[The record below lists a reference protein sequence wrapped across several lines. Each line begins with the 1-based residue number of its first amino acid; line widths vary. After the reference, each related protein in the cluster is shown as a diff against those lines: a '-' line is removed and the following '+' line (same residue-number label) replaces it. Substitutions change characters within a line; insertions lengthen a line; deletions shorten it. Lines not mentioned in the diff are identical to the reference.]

1 MLNAHLAEG
10 ISTCRPSMIRYLSFR
25 SLRAKFLVIA
35 VPLVLVSTLGLFA
48 VIQLNA
54 ESALNQE
61 LQDKLER
68 VATIQSATLAGPLW
82 NIDKKQVSLIL
93 AAMAID
99 PDVLGAAVHDESGTI
114 VDQVGI
120 LEAAEQ
126 TVYRLKVPIEY
137 ASSGQTQII
146 GHLHVAIA
154 DTRIRAMTRERE
166 ILAGMIAGLLILA
179 IVISVI
185 IAHRR
190 TIGIPLKRLLDA
202 IHRAQE
208 ENIRQPVDWRSRDE
222 MGEVIS
228 AFNSMQNQQATYEA
242 ELRAASETLEQRVAT
257 RTEELAQARD
267 EAEVANQAKSAFL
280 AAMSHE
286 IRTPMNSIIGM
297 TDMLLDTPQTPEQ
310 HEFSEIIQNSSDSLL
325 SIIDDILDFSKI
337 EAGRLELL
345 YEPFEL
351 RECIHGAL
359 DLLANKAMEKKL
371 ELAYVITAGTHE
383 RIIGDSSRVRQ
394 ILVNLLGNA
403 VKFTKKGEVVLSVTN
418 DTDTDIS
425 AHSEVPTHCLHFQ
438 VRDTGIGIPGDGID
452 RLFQAF
458 SQVDA
463 SITRRYAGTGL
474 GLAICK
480 RLVEL
485 MDGELWVE
493 SVEGEGSIFH
503 FKINVQA
510 APPSQYDYLHVS
522 HPQLHSKR
530 LLIVDDNESS
540 RNILAEKTH
549 TWGMEVR
556 ATQSPQK
563 ALKWIKGGEAFD
575 IALIDRHMDTMD
587 GDQLA
592 AAIHDEQDETALP
605 IVLLT
610 SLGEH
615 ETEFDSAIAAY
626 LNKPI
631 KPSQLFDV
639 IVNITAGRPVASSAD
654 KPEPKPRFDPN
665 MGIEFPLKILL
676 AEDNLNNQKL
686 ALLAL
691 GRLGY
696 RVDVASNGV
705 EVLDAL
711 DRQSYDVVLMDIQM
725 PELDG
730 LETTRRIRQQ
740 TANDSKPWIIAMTA
754 NAMQGDREMCLAA
767 GMNDYV
773 SKPIR
778 IERLV
783 AALKC
788 GWSSLD
794 GSKVAAISTV
804 VESSRTVKEG
814 SLLDIK
820 AIDRLAELA
829 GDDSTFLEEFIN
841 TFLDSVPT
849 MLKEMQESLD
859 EQDSERLRLIAHT
872 LKSNS
877 NAVGA
882 LRLGELCRDLELL
895 AKEGVLTD
903 IPNKLP
909 LVEQEFKSVESA
921 LKSLCTKEPV

>member
-1 MLNAHLAEG
+1 
-10 ISTCRPSMIRYLSFR
+10 MIRYLSFH
-25 SLRAKFLVIA
+25 SLRTKFLAIA

-54 ESALNQE
+54 ESALNKE
-61 LQDKLER
+61 LQGKMER
-68 VATIQSATLAGPLW
+68 VASIQSATLAGPLW

-99 PDVLGAAVHDESGTI
+99 PDVLGAAVHDESGAI
-114 VDQVGI
+114 VDQAGI
-120 LEAAEQ
+120 LEATEQ

-137 ASSGQTQII
+137 ASGGQTQII
-146 GHLHVAIA
+146 GQLEVAIA
-154 DTRIRAMTRERE
+154 DARIRAMTTERE
-166 ILAGMIAGLLILA
+166 ILAAMIAGLLILA

-190 TIGIPLKRLLDA
+190 TIGIPLKRLLGA

-208 ENIRQPVDWRSRDE
+208 ENIRQPVDWCSRDE

-242 ELRAASETLEQRVAT
+242 ELRAASETLEQRVGT

-297 TDMLLDTPQTPEQ
+297 TEMLLDTPQTPEQ

-337 EAGRLELL
+337 EAGRLDLL
-345 YEPFEL
+345 CEPFEL

-359 DLLANKAMEKKL
+359 DLLANRAMGKNL
-371 ELAYVITAGTHE
+371 ELAYVIAAGTHE

-418 DTDTDIS
+418 DTDTGIS
-425 AHSEVPTHCLHFQ
+425 SHGDASTECLHFQ
-438 VRDTGIGIPGDGID
+438 VRDTGIGIPDDGID

-480 RLVEL
+480 RLVDL
-485 MDGELWVE
+485 MDGELWAE

-522 HPQLHSKR
+522 HPQLHSRR

-540 RNILAEKTH
+540 RDILAEKTH

-556 ATQSPQK
+556 ATKSPQK
-563 ALKWIKGGEAFD
+563 ALKWIKGGETFD
-575 IALIDRHMDTMD
+575 IALIDKHMDAMD

-592 AAIHDEQDETALP
+592 AAIHDERGGTKLP
-605 IVLLT
+605 VVLLT

-615 ETEFDSAIAAY
+615 ETEFDSAIAAH

-639 IVNITAGRPVASSAD
+639 IVNIIARKPVTSSGD
-654 KPEPKPRFDPN
+654 KREPKPRFDPN
-665 MGIEFPLKILL
+665 MGVEFPLKILL

-696 RVDVASNGV
+696 KVDVSENGV

-711 DRQSYDVVLMDIQM
+711 ERRPYDIVLMDIQM

-730 LETTRRIRQQ
+730 LAATRRIRQQ

-804 VESSRTVKEG
+804 LESSTTVEKE
-814 SLLDIK
+814 SLLDTK

-829 GDDSTFLEEFIN
+829 GDDSTFLEEFID
-841 TFLDSVPT
+841 TFLNSVPA

-859 EQDSERLRLIAHT
+859 EQDSDRLRLIAHT

-882 LRLGELCRDLELL
+882 LRLGELFKDLELL

-921 LKSLCTKEPV
+921 LNSLCTKESV

>member
-1 MLNAHLAEG
+1 
-10 ISTCRPSMIRYLSFR
+10 MIRYFSLR
-25 SLRAKFLVIA
+25 SLRTKFLAIA

-61 LQDKLER
+61 LQNKLER

-99 PDVLGAAVHDESGTI
+99 PDVLGAAVLDEVGTI
-114 VDQVGI
+114 VGQVGI

-137 ASSGQTQII
+137 ATSGQTQII
-146 GHLHVAIA
+146 GQLEVAIA

-166 ILAGMIAGLLILA
+166 ILAGIIAGLLILA

-190 TIGIPLKRLLDA
+190 TIGIPLKRLLGA
-202 IHRAQE
+202 IHLAQE
-208 ENIRQPVDWRSRDE
+208 EKIRQPVDWHSRDE
-222 MGEVIS
+222 MGEVIT

-242 ELRAASETLEQRVAT
+242 ELRAARETLEQRVAT
-257 RTEELAQARD
+257 RTEELALARD

-297 TDMLLDTPQTPEQ
+297 TDLLQDTPQTDEQ
-310 HEFSEIIQNSSDSLL
+310 HEFTEIIQNSSDSLL

-359 DLLANKAMEKKL
+359 DLVSNKATEKNI
-371 ELAYVITAGTHE
+371 ELVYEINTGINE
-383 RIIGDSSRVRQ
+383 RLIGDSSRVRQ

-403 VKFTKKGEVVLSVTN
+403 VKFTKKGEVVLTVTD
-418 DTDTDIS
+418 DTDTGIS
-425 AHSEVPTHCLHFQ
+425 THSEAPPQCLHFQ
-438 VRDTGIGIPGDGID
+438 IRDTGIGIPQDRLD

-480 RLVEL
+480 RLVDL
-485 MDGELWVE
+485 MDGDLWAE
-493 SVEGEGSIFH
+493 SIEGRGSIFH
-503 FKINVQA
+503 FKINFQTTT
-510 APPSQYDYLHVS
+510 PSQYDYLNAS
-522 HPQLHSKR
+522 CPQLNSRR
-530 LLIVDDNESS
+530 LLIVDDNKCS
-540 RNILAEKTH
+540 RKVLLEQAH
-549 TWGMEVR
+549 TWGMDVR
-556 ATQSPQK
+556 ATKSPRK
-563 ALKWIKGGEAFD
+563 ALEWIKGGEAFD

-587 GDQLA
+587 GDRLA
-592 AAIHDEQDETALP
+592 AKIHHQQREASLP

-615 ETEFDSAIAAY
+615 ESEFDSAIAAY
-626 LNKPI
+626 LNKPV
-631 KPSQLFDV
+631 KPSQLFDL
-639 IVNITAGRPVASSAD
+639 IVNVIAGRPVAGSSE
-654 KPEPKPRFDPN
+654 KREPQLRFDPKL
-665 MGIEFPLKILL
+665 GTEFPLRILL
-676 AEDNLNNQKL
+676 AEDNPNNQKL

-696 RVDVASNGV
+696 GVDVSSNGV

-711 DRQSYDVVLMDIQM
+711 NRQTYDVVLMDVQM

-730 LETTRRIRQQ
+730 LAATRHIRQQ
-740 TANDSKPWIIAMTA
+740 TENNSKPWIIAMTA

-783 AALKC
+783 AALKYA
-788 GWSSLD
+788 WSSLKGIEVAD
-794 GSKVAAISTV
+794 VPIETEARSTTVEAGSQ
-804 VESSRTVKEG
+804 
-814 SLLDIK
+814 LDSK
-820 AIDRLAELA
+820 AIARLTELA
-829 GDDSTFLEEFIN
+829 GDDSTFLDEFIN
-841 TFLDSVPT
+841 TFLDSVPA
-849 MLKEMQESLD
+849 MLEEIKDSLGKQD
-859 EQDSERLRLIAHT
+859 AEQLRLVAHT

-882 LRLGELCRDLELL
+882 LRLGKLCKDLELL
-895 AKEGVLTD
+895 GKKGTLGEV
-903 IPNKLP
+903 PEKLA
-909 LVEQEFKSVESA
+909 LVEQEFKAVEPA
-921 LKSLCTKEPV
+921 LKSLCAKLTA